1 MNQAAFLLANRCRCS
16 EELPKMEGF
25 IDGRVGGKL
34 LAKEKK
40 ELFQARAL
48 SLRGQRVL

>member
-25 IDGRVGGKL
+25 IDGRVGGKVISKR
-34 LAKEKK
+34 KEGVVSGKGT
-40 ELFQARAL
+40 F
-48 SLRGQRVL
+48 S